1 MIHGTGKQ
9 VGVSYAEEEGHEQ
22 QYSGK
27 AWSLRRS
34 LQESAAAGNRNR
46 ATSLGMMYLQ

>member
-27 AWSLRRS
+27 ARS
-34 LQESAAAGNRNR
+34 WEEAFKKVHQPETEIGPHHWE
-46 ATSLGMMYLQ
+46 